1 MLRVE
6 GTPERTSAQLHP
18 RQVPRELAVPDRG
31 ASSPYKEARRN
42 DPTFRPEY
50 VRACGC
56 YSVAVYDPAS
66 NARDLFPYRCKSWRC
81 YRCGAPIRA
90 RVAHRIEQG
99 LAEFERGCLYL
110 VLTPMRATPW
120 ARRNLLPGGAAEGG
134 RVYSTAREAFQ
145 LFSRNFAKFRK
156 RVARRYGLARL
167 EFFWTLEQCADGFPH
182 WNVILHL
189 PQLAAELLENPRAWQ
204 AVQRWLAPLAVECG
218 FGPRL
223 HVEAPRDEAAL
234 AGYLVKLTPAGQA
247 VPHELSKASQLPIA
261 APAGYR
267 LFSSS
272 RGWPRLPSVERNAE
286 RRGQLVRGPLAKV
299 READERAELE
309 SVWAGLGAFDDVP
322 FSRVGSGVPYP
333 HRVRLSWLQSQ
344 ARARAGLLDAGA
356 DVAPH
361 VDEAEQASV
370 TERSERRAGCVAEL
384 APESPLVE
392 FLQELDPPP
401 ASRPPVGGG
410 GGIPRTVDELL
421 ARIGALPARK
431 ARAASSPLV
440 YLKNNLPRR
449 ADGSARR
456 GALFDPAPLA
466 FEAAAATEAHLEAV
480 LN

>member
-1 MLRVE
+1 MLAGE
-6 GTPERTSAQLHP
+6 GIRELPGAQLPP
-18 RQVPRELAVPDRG
+18 RQVPRALAVPDRSV
-31 ASSPYKEARRN
+31 SSPWLEARR
-42 DPTFRPEY
+42 DSDSFRPQY
-50 VRACGC
+50 VRSCGC
-56 YSVAVYDPAS
+56 YTVATFDPATGS
-66 NARDLFPYRCKSWRC
+66 RDLLPYRCGSWRC
-81 YRCGAPIRA
+81 VRCGAPIRA

-99 LAEFERGCLYL
+99 LAEFERGCVYL
-110 VLTPMRATPW
+110 VLTPMRSTPW
-120 ARRNLLPGGAAEGG
+120 ARANVLEGG
-134 RVYSTAREAFQ
+134 MAQGGTIYETAREAFQ
-145 LFSRNFAKFRK
+145 RFSVNFARLRK
-156 RVARRYGLARL
+156 RLARRFGSSLVEY
-167 EFFWTLEQCADGFPH
+167 FWTLEQCADGFPH

-189 PQLAAELLENPRAWQ
+189 PALAALLRADARAWQ
-204 AVQRWLAPLAVECG
+204 DVQRDLVPLAVACG

-223 HVEAPRDEAAL
+223 HVEVPRDSASL

-247 VPHELSKASQLPIA
+247 VAHEFSKASQLPIA
-261 APAGYR
+261 APCGYR
-267 LFSSS
+267 LYSSS
-272 RGWPRLPSVERNAE
+272 RGWPRLTAPERAP

-299 READERAELE
+299 READERAEIE

-344 ARARAGLLDAGA
+344 ARARAGSLDAGA
-356 DVAPH
+356 DFAPH

-392 FLQELDPPP
+392 FLQELDSPP

-440 YLKNNLPRR
+440 YLKNNSPRR
-449 ADGSARR
+449 VDETPRR
-456 GALFDPAPLA
+456 GACFDPYSFA
-466 FEAAAATEAHLEAV
+466 FAASAASEAHLEAV
-480 LN
+480 MN